1 MYNSTY
7 SYSAGMSQ
15 QRHSQQ
21 GMEPN
26 SQFMPGEPGG
36 FVLPLPP
43 FSGGNNTSR
52 SGDCCQ
58 SPMGFVI
65 PDIAAQHQQTR
76 SSYAHMPHG
85 SPGGFM
91 MPGTAPAYQQQQYQ
105 QPYQQQYQQPY
116 QPQQQMRP
124 GTSASFNASHASFH
138 QQAPSVT
145 SDNAESVPD
154 GPAPS
159 RYNSR
164 RHRQNTVTFQLA
176 PEVGGGARSIYSP
189 PTEYPPQAFD
199 YGNYQQQQPQQQQYP
214 PQQYGWENPGYNY

>member
-58 SPMGFVI
+58 SPMGF
-65 PDIAAQHQQTR
+65 QQ
-76 SSYAHMPHG
+76 
-85 SPGGFM
+85 
-91 MPGTAPAYQQQQYQ
+91 
-105 QPYQQQYQQPY
+105 Y

-199 YGNYQQQQPQQQQYP
+199 YGSYQQQQQQQYP